1 MRGLFVTGT
10 DTGVGKTVITAALAS
25 TLHEAGRDP
34 AVVKPLQ
41 SGHRRDDPAGDAA
54 TLRRLGALDQPL
66 DEITPW
72 AFTAPLAPAVA
83 AALEGR
89 RVALADVT
97 AHVAAV
103 AAGHELVL
111 VEGAGGLLV
120 PAGEGWTIL
129 DLAQALGLPLLVVAR
144 PGLGTVNHTALTVR
158 VARQAGLTVAGVILN
173 GAVAAG
179 DESSARNAGLIR
191 DLAEVPVL
199 GSTPLLEG
207 DLDAARLR
215 TMITDNVDLG
225 PLERAAGAGLAERG
239 AHV

>member
-10 DTGVGKTVITAALAS
+10 DTAVGKTVITAALAAA
-25 TLHEAGRDP
+25 LREAGHDA

-41 SGHRRDDPAGDAA
+41 SGHLRDDPAGDAA
-54 TLRRLGALDQPL
+54 TLRRLGGLDQPL

-83 AALEGR
+83 AELEGR
-89 RVALADVT
+89 RVALAQVI
-97 AHVAAV
+97 AHVAEV
-103 AAGHELVL
+103 AARHDLML

-129 DLAQALGLPLLVVAR
+129 DLAQALGFPLLVVAR

-158 VARQAGLTVAGVILN
+158 VARQAGLAVAGVILN
-173 GAVAAG
+173 GAADPG
-179 DESSARNAGLIR
+179 DESTARNAGLIR
-191 DLAEVPVL
+191 VLAEVPVL
-199 GSTPLLEG
+199 GRTPLLEG
-207 DLDAARLR
+207 ELDAARLR

-225 PLERAAGAGLAERG
+225 LLEQAAGAGTAERG